1 MAWLLIPIADRTKAR
16 KLVRAIDVLLGY
28 PRTCAESELVRHGA
42 GPHAAI
48 VHTETQCEV
57 RVNLVLGAIA
67 VSLDGVVDA
76 LRGRTIDIDGEQIRI
91 RIDDLGWQVR
101 ANLPGNESDWQTVQP
116 RDGGAG
122 STTGEP
128 VP

>member
-28 PRTCAESELVRHGA
+28 PRDCAESEIVRHGA

-48 VHTETQCEV
+48 VHTEAQCEV
-57 RVNLVLGAIA
+57 RVNLVLGSIA
-67 VSLDGVVDA
+67 VSLDSVVDA
-76 LRGRTIDIDGEQIRI
+76 LRGRAIDVDGEQIRI
-91 RIDDLGWQVR
+91 RVDELGWQVR
-101 ANLPGNESDWQTVQP
+101 ANLPGTESDWQIVAP

-122 STTGEP
+122 STAGAP
-128 VP
+128 I